1 MSRRDNVIKHLE
13 MLQGVI
19 NRMASNSFLI
29 KGWAV
34 VLTGASFWLLART
47 GANCNGKY
55 GIMAVVAVFG
65 GLDGYYLRQERLFRA
80 LYKDVISRR
89 DTDFSMD
96 TTRMKKK
103 VASWCKTCF
112 KGSGQLIPRWLIY
125 VLLLKLPLKQR
136 FWRKIGKI
144 SAPSTIFVF
153 YGIIE
158 VAILFIL

>member
-47 GANCNGKY
+47 GANCSGKY

-96 TTRMKKK
+96 TTRIEKE
-103 VASWCKTCF
+103 VPSWLETCL
-112 KGSGQLIPRWLIY
+112 KGSR
-125 VLLLKLPLKQR
+125 
-136 FWRKIGKI
+136 KI